1 MTCLVEIRRG
11 ALKDAYYFSHDANAR
26 RDLRINELIIIYGYE
41 GYGWYWA
48 LVEMMREQADYK
60 LKINGKYSI
69 QIYAD
74 ELKTTSEKAS
84 EFIQDCI
91 NEFKLFV
98 SDGEQ
103 FWSESLL
110 RRMAIKEETHRKLSE
125 AGQRG
130 GKASGE
136 ARVKPGLSDPQ
147 PIKERK
153 GKETKERKNTCAQVL
168 AYLNKI
174 TGRQFKVPGE
184 NMEQRLTEGHTKAEL
199 MLIIRDRWERWKG
212 TEMEEYV
219 RPSTLFRPSH
229 FNEYLAE
236 ATKGEKKKVP
246 ACPKCGR
253 PLINEIKNRS
263 SHCYNPECD
272 ADIRSVYESQ

>member
-1 MTCLVEIRRG
+1 
-11 ALKDAYYFSHDANAR
+11 LKDAYYFSHDANAR
-26 RDLRINELIIIYGYE
+26 RDLRINELLIIYGYE

-60 LKINGKYSI
+60 LGINGKYSI

-74 ELKTTSEKAS
+74 ELKTTPEKATK
-84 EFIQDCI
+84 FIQDCI

-98 SDGEQ
+98 SDDEQ

-110 RRMAIKEETHRKLSE
+110 R
-125 AGQRG
+125 
-130 GKASGE
+130 
-136 ARVKPGLSDPQ
+136 
-147 PIKERK
+147 
-153 GKETKERKNTCAQVL
+153 
-168 AYLNKI
+168 YLNKI

-184 NMEQRLTEGHTKAEL
+184 NMEQRLIEGHTKAEL
-199 MLIIRDRWERWKG
+199 MLIIQDRWERWKG

-236 ATKGEKKKVP
+236 ATKGEKKKFP
-246 ACPKCGR
+246 ACPKCGKS
-253 PLINEIKNRS
+253 LANEIKNRS

-272 ADIRSVYESQ
+272 ADIRSVYEKA

>member
-1 MTCLVEIRRG
+1 
-11 ALKDAYYFSHDANAR
+11 LKDAYYFSHDANAR
-26 RDLRINELIIIYGYE
+26 NDLKIRELICVYGFE
-41 GYGWYWA
+41 GYGWYWV
-48 LVEMMREQADYK
+48 LVEMMREQADFK
-60 LKINGKYSI
+60 LKYNGKYSG
-69 QIYAD
+69 QIYAE
-74 ELKTTSEKAS
+74 ELKTDQEKAS
-84 EFIQDCI
+84 QFITDCI
-91 NEFKLFV
+91 KEFGLFDSDKTHFWSNSLLTRMAKREEFKKQQ
-98 SDGEQ
+98 SDAGKKGAEKR
-103 FWSESLL
+103 WGCHSDPNSDPI
-110 RRMAIKEETHRKLSE
+110 AIK
-125 AGQRG
+125 
-130 GKASGE
+130 
-136 ARVKPGLSDPQ
+136 
-147 PIKERK
+147 K
-153 GKETKERKNTCAQVL
+153 GKEKKEKEIKERKNTCSQVL

-174 TGRQFKVPGE
+174 TGRQFKAPGE
-184 NMEQRLTEGHTKAEL
+184 NMEQRLIEGHTKAEL
-199 MLIIRDRWERWKG
+199 MLVIRDRWERWKG